1 MHQHQFYIDGQWVEP
16 AGSARLDVINPATEA
31 PVGTI
36 ALGTAADVERAVA
49 AARAAFPDFSATS
62 REARLD
68 LLARICDTYKKRYD
82 DMARA
87 ICTEMGAPLKALAG
101 SGQAGSGLA
110 HFKIAAGAL
119 RDFPFEKIQGSTR
132 IVREAI
138 GVCGLITPWN
148 WPANQIACKVAPALA
163 AGCTMVLKPSEL
175 APLSALVLAEILH
188 EAGVPAGVF
197 NLVNGDGEGVGAP
210 LSAHPDVDMI
220 SFTGSTRAG
229 KQVMKTAADTVKKVA
244 LELGGKSAN
253 ILLDDADF
261 PKAVKQGVQTL
272 MVNSGQNCNAPSRML
287 VPEDRL
293 DEVEALAAAVVAR
306 SVVGDPLADGTTMGP
321 LANAA
326 QFRRVQSL
334 IEQGVA
340 EGAKLVAGGP
350 GRPQGIEQGFFAR
363 PTIFSR
369 VSSGMT
375 IAREEI
381 FGPVLSILPY
391 KDEDDAVRIAND
403 TPYGLSGY
411 VSSADLG
418 RARAVARRLRT
429 GNVHLNGAPVDMTA
443 PFGGYKQ
450 SGLGREWGAYGLEE
464 FLETKAIIGYGADD

>member
-1 MHQHQFYIDGQWVEP
+1 MHQNQFYIDGQWVEP

-210 LSAHPDVDMI
+210 LSAHPEVDMI

>member
-1 MHQHQFYIDGQWVEP
+1 MHQNQFYIDGQWVEP
-16 AGSARLDVINPATEA
+16 AGSARLDVIDPATEA

-350 GRPQGIEQGFFAR
+350 GRPQGIERGFFAR

-411 VSSADLG
+411 VSSADLE

>member
-36 ALGTAADVERAVA
+36 ALGTGADVERAVA
-49 AARAAFPDFSATS
+49 AARAAFPAFSATS

-210 LSAHPDVDMI
+210 LSAHPEVDMI

-293 DEVEALAAAVVAR
+293 DEVEALAAAAVAR
-306 SVVGDPLADGTTMGP
+306 SVVGDPLAEGTTMGP

-350 GRPQGIEQGFFAR
+350 GRPQGIERGFFAR

>member
-1 MHQHQFYIDGQWVEP
+1 MHQNQFYIDGQWVEP

-148 WPANQIACKVAPALA
+148 WPANQIACKLAPALA

-306 SVVGDPLADGTTMGP
+306 SVVGDPLAEGTTMGP